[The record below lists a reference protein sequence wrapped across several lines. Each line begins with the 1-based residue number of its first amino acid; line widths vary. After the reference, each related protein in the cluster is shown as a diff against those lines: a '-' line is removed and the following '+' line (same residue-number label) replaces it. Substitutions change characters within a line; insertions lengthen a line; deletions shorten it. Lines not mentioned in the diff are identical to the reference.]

1 MKILYINS
9 HSADYVQ
16 DLTYSGLVKLFGLKN
31 VTDYKWNQKY
41 HIPYKKYPKN
51 LGYIPGSFF
60 PSLTKLGTKQFD
72 IVFVGS
78 AKVDCFETYLEFM
91 DKIPADVPVVF
102 IDGGDQPVIGKD
114 MTIYGRPELYT
125 KAIAKRPFDLVFKR
139 EMLND
144 QDYGEN
150 VFPLPMSFNMD
161 RVRKLPCEKKYD
173 VSFWAVESH
182 PIRIQA
188 LDLLSDQFD
197 CKANGTERNQKFSKY
212 KRKGEF
218 YLEELA
224 RCKIVLN
231 FRGGGWDTM
240 RYWEVPAVGSFMISQ
255 QPRFVIPNNFEHE
268 KHIVFC
274 QDDLSDLIELCEYY
288 LKNDTAREQ
297 IATNGHKHLLQYH
310 TDVKRA
316 EYIINSIRTVY
327 KGL

>member
-1 MKILYINS
+1 MKILFINS

-16 DLTYSGLVKLFGLKN
+16 DLTYSGLVKIFGLKN
-31 VTDYKWNQKY
+31 VIDYKWNQKY

-51 LGYIPGSFF
+51 LGYIPGSFL
-60 PSLTKLGTKQFD
+60 PSLINLGAKQFD

-78 AKVDCFETYLEFM
+78 AKVDCFETYLDFM
-91 DKIPADVPVVF
+91 DRIPADVPVVF
-102 IDGGDQPVIGKD
+102 IDGGDFPVIGKD
-114 MTIYGRPELYT
+114 LTAYGRPELY
-125 KAIAKRPFDLVFKR
+125 KEVVEKRPFDLVFKR
-139 EMLND
+139 EMLIE
-144 QDYGEN
+144 QDYGKN

-161 RVRKLPCEKKYD
+161 RLRKLPSEKKYD

-188 LDLLSDQFD
+188 LDLLSGQFD
-197 CKANGTERNQKFSKY
+197 CKDNGTERNQKFSKY

-255 QPRFVIPNNFEHE
+255 QPQFVIPNNFEHA
-268 KHIVFC
+268 KIIVFC

-297 IATNGHKHLLQYH
+297 IAASGKNHLLQYH

-316 EYIINSIRTVY
+316 EYIINAIRTVS
-327 KGL
+327 KVL